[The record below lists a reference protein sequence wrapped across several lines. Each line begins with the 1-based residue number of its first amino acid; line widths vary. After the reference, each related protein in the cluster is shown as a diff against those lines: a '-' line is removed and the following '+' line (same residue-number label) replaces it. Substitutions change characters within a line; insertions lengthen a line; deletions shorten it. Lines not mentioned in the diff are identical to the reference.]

1 MCSLSRIKYA
11 NLQPSTM
18 EIEMKL
24 KSLALLTAFLSLF
37 QLAMADRGQYDEEAR
52 EAEKLARIEE
62 KVNKESKSKNPIRN
76 FAGGVKQA
84 TVDNTSDLISETA
97 EGTRDKSVN
106 STLEGVSRG
115 SQKVLDNTVKG
126 AVKVATLGYGE
137 VDSYEVVEPAK
148 DSDETTTIKIKIPGT

>member
-1 MCSLSRIKYA
+1 M
-11 NLQPSTM
+11 NL
-18 EIEMKL
+18 KFL
-24 KSLALLTAFLSLF
+24 VLLTALLSVF

-52 EAEKLARIEE
+52 EAERLARLEQKSE
-62 KVNKESKSKNPIRN
+62 RDSKNPFRQ

-97 EGTRDKSVN
+97 EGTREASVN
-106 STLEGVSRG
+106 STVEGVNRG

-137 VDSYEVVEPAK
+137 VDNYEVVEPAK
-148 DSDETTTIKIKIPGT
+148 DSDETTKIRIKIPGT